1 MSAAPEPINPRG
13 YWKKCHTC
21 ETIIKCETYLSEMV
35 SSETLAA
42 DDEILSLIPFT
53 STPNTFHKYI

>member
-1 MSAAPEPINPRG
+1 
-13 YWKKCHTC
+13 
-21 ETIIKCETYLSEMV
+21 MV

-53 STPNTFHKYI
+53 STHNTFHKYI